1 MGRKSCQ
8 SRASMARSP
17 LTHTVNYACS
27 EHKHRF
33 YSKTVLYIHTQTW
46 NTRSFSHLT
55 ALLLRWTLL
64 YLTNTSSAA
73 SLKTNMLI
81 RRMNNVKSETLNNK
95 KKADFSQAV
104 PRHTVSLNK
113 CLFLHGS
120 VSVDFKP
127 EESENTHKAA
137 QLFNHGALQMGMGL
151 QSQLAKCSRQL
162 LCGRWS
168 ASLIL

>member
-64 YLTNTSSAA
+64 YLANTSSAA

-95 KKADFSQAV
+95 KRQISHKRCHNTQSAWTSVCFCMGASVLISSLRRAKTHIKL
-104 PRHTVSLNK
+104 PNCSITVLCKWEWACSLN
-113 CLFLHGS
+113 
-120 VSVDFKP
+120 
-127 EESENTHKAA
+127 
-137 QLFNHGALQMGMGL
+137 
-151 QSQLAKCSRQL
+151 
-162 LCGRWS
+162 
-168 ASLIL
+168 

>member
-1 MGRKSCQ
+1 MWSVFCMHNILKCYLSKLFFFCCLTMGRKSCQ

-64 YLTNTSSAA
+64 YLANTSSAA

-81 RRMNNVKSETLNNK
+81 RRMNNIKSETLNNK
-95 KKADFSQAV
+95 KKG
-104 PRHTVSLNK
+104 R
-113 CLFLHGS
+113 FLTSGAT
-120 VSVDFKP
+120 
-127 EESENTHKAA
+127 TH
-137 QLFNHGALQMGMGL
+137 
-151 QSQLAKCSRQL
+151 SQLEQVFVFAWERQ
-162 LCGRWS
+162 CWFQARGERKHT
-168 ASLIL
+168 